1 MAEPSP
7 ASAPSALPHVDSSN
21 RNDTTVWCRVC
32 GCKILD
38 PRTAELVQR
47 EIVLP
52 RSKRGSGDD
61 TLQNFWH
68 LTDMMTFVNIGFTNV
83 IDSNGTT
90 KRLLTCADCE
100 REVLGQHNRSHIP
113 VLNRAA
119 STAWNI
125 PAPARSRQSG
135 ATWASAPAP
144 SALDTIRLGFAR
156 QLARPPARASA
167 RGNGGAAQKPAAGPA
182 VAKMT
187 QLPRP
192 LPLPPVRADTP
203 QPCCAPAKQRPRA
216 SSQLSRDPQPRV
228 LRSVLPSDAPAA
240 AAAIACPEASVAADG
255 CALSP
260 SAASSAPSSEFV
272 IRTSVILELMD
283 DDGPDA
289 ESPPRH
295 SYKEALHRLEAKLP
309 LDWLAADLPDL
320 SDDDDDDEFDEYGEG
335 FRHAVSEED
344 ESDEDEDSA
353 PQETRSAL
361 VFERLSALLP
371 LDHDLPPLRPP
382 VAAAAAGPACA
393 HRLARDDEC
402 MSRDDEFASLASA
415 PEFECESVGD
425 EGDEGDDTAHRRRW
439 RETRLSRCTP
449 VRSLGC
455 SRFPA
460 DSATP
465 KERLVQEQDT
475 EDADTDGGEA
485 TVAAAAIPALF
496 SRARAVV
503 ADELDAT
510 ADTEDD
516 APQETRCAAAFE
528 RLSVLAPLPRPPL
541 RLPAAPAVPG
551 SGPLGAGG
559 SEMESPPDECEK
571 DGDSVHRDDDGPESE
586 SESELESDGH
596 EDDSD
601 AEAAP
606 ATPGRRETQQSRC
619 TPFRPRGIAVSP
631 AATGVGALV
640 ITEHETLVRLRAD
653 PDAVDS
659 IDGDAPGTALCPS
672 PRSVAVELK
681 SDTRTTSCSPSRTAS
696 APEHDPADPVS
707 SSKANA
713 PSDACLLWSCLAIT
727 SLVLLSFCPDLL
739 GSLLLA
745 SVVVVCAFIAQD
757 PVAVADE
764 AEPMGPRHRGKRACS
779 ASSPLCSTRF
789 SIL

>member
-1 MAEPSP
+1 
-7 ASAPSALPHVDSSN
+7 
-21 RNDTTVWCRVC
+21 
-32 GCKILD
+32 
-38 PRTAELVQR
+38 
-47 EIVLP
+47 
-52 RSKRGSGDD
+52 
-61 TLQNFWH
+61 
-68 LTDMMTFVNIGFTNV
+68 
-83 IDSNGTT
+83 
-90 KRLLTCADCE
+90 
-100 REVLGQHNRSHIP
+100 
-113 VLNRAA
+113 
-119 STAWNI
+119 
-125 PAPARSRQSG
+125 
-135 ATWASAPAP
+135 
-144 SALDTIRLGFAR
+144 
-156 QLARPPARASA
+156 
-167 RGNGGAAQKPAAGPA
+167 
-182 VAKMT
+182 MT

-216 SSQLSRDPQPRV
+216 SSQLPRDPQPRL

-309 LDWLAADLPDL
+309 LDWLAADLPNL
-320 SDDDDDDEFDEYGEG
+320 SDDDDDDDDDEFDEYGEG

-382 VAAAAAGPACA
+382 VAAAAAGPASA

-402 MSRDDEFASLASA
+402 MSRDDEFARLASA

-425 EGDEGDDTAHRRRW
+425 EGDSGDDTADRRRW

-455 SRFPA
+455 SRLPA

-465 KERLVQEQDT
+465 EERLVQEEDT
-475 EDADTDGGEA
+475 EDADTDGAEA

-510 ADTEDD
+510 ADTYDD

-528 RLSVLAPLPRPPL
+528 RLS
-541 RLPAAPAVPG
+541 
-551 SGPLGAGG
+551 
-559 SEMESPPDECEK
+559 MESPPDECEK

-586 SESELESDGH
+586 SEFEFESDGH
-596 EDDSD
+596 EGDSD
-601 AEAAP
+601 TEAAP

-696 APEHDPADPVS
+696 APEHDSADPVS

-745 SVVVVCAFIAQD
+745 SVVVVCAFVPVSLLLVAALLPSVVVD
-757 PVAVADE
+757 ALGGGRPVADPE
-764 AEPMGPRHRGKRACS
+764 AVEALEMC
-779 ASSPLCSTRF
+779 
-789 SIL
+789 